1 MQAAFQKHLVEKFPF
16 LKGKKILVAISG
28 GIDSVVLTQLL
39 FNLNFDVSLAHCNF
53 QLRGKESD
61 KDATFVKEF
70 ATNLTM
76 PFFEKKFETEL
87 FAKKN
92 NLSIQMAARNLRY
105 QWFHEIIAKNRFDYV
120 CTAHHADDNLET
132 FLINFS
138 RGTGLEGLTGI
149 PEINKNVI
157 RPLLG
162 FTRKQIESYAH
173 EKNLQWRED
182 YTNAETKYLRNKLR
196 HDIIPHLKE
205 LNSNFMDS
213 FTKTTLNLQA
223 NRAIVLDK
231 MKEFQQEV
239 ITQETHYAKYR
250 IDPILKVRNPK
261 AYLFEL
267 FQSYGFSEW
276 DDVVALLQA
285 QSGKQV
291 VSKTHRLV
299 KDRNFLL
306 LSDIAT
312 NPKKEEAIEILESL
326 NFITS
331 DAFNLS
337 IEPLSRE
344 EFNNENLIFADSYN
358 NTVPKE
364 IAENTIYV
372 DKNILKFP
380 LSVRKPEKGDYFYP
394 LGMSGKKKLSKYL
407 KDEKISILDKEKIN
421 LLCSKNEIV
430 WVMGKRLDDRFKITE
445 NTTEILKFEIKS

>member
-157 RPLLG
+157 RPLLA
-162 FTRKQIESYAH
+162 FTRHQIETYAK

-196 HDIIPHLKE
+196 HDIIPKLKS
-205 LNSNFMDS
+205 LNPSFMDS
-213 FTKTTLNLQA
+213 FAKTRDNLQA

-231 MKEFQQEV
+231 MEEFRQE
-239 ITQETHYAKYR
+239 ISIQESHYTKYK
-250 IDPILKVRNPK
+250 IESILKTRHPK
-261 AYLFEL
+261 AYVFEL
-267 FQSYGFSEW
+267 FQSYGFSEY
-276 DDVVALLQA
+276 DDILALLEA

-299 KDRNFLL
+299 KNRDYLL
-306 LSDIAT
+306 LSDIAI
-312 NPKKEEAIEILESL
+312 NPKKEEAIEILENL
-326 NFITS
+326 TS
-331 DAFNLS
+331 ISSHDFNMY
-337 IEPLSRE
+337 IESLSRE
-344 EFNNENLIFADSYN
+344 EFNNENLIFADSYS
-358 NTVPKE
+358 NTIPKE
-364 IAENTIYV
+364 ISDTIIYV
-372 DKNILKFP
+372 DKNTLEFP

-394 LGMSGKKKLSKYL
+394 LGMAGKKKLSKFL

-430 WVMGKRLDDRFKITE
+430 WVLGKRLDNRFKITE
-445 NTTEILKFEIKS
+445 NTTEILKFIIKE

>member
-1 MQAAFQKHLVEKFPF
+1 
-16 LKGKKILVAISG
+16 
-28 GIDSVVLTQLL
+28 
-39 FNLNFDVSLAHCNF
+39 
-53 QLRGKESD
+53 
-61 KDATFVKEF
+61 
-70 ATNLTM
+70 
-76 PFFEKKFETEL
+76 
-87 FAKKN
+87 
-92 NLSIQMAARNLRY
+92 MAARDLRY
-105 QWFHEIIAKNRFDYV
+105 KWFHQIIAKNRFDYV

-149 PEINKNVI
+149 PEINKNVL
-157 RPLLG
+157 RPLLV
-162 FTRKQIESYAH
+162 FSRTHIESYAN
-173 EKNLQWRED
+173 EKDLQWRED

-196 HDIIPHLKE
+196 HDIIPQLKE
-205 LNSNFMDS
+205 LNPNFMES
-213 FTKTTLNLQA
+213 FAKTTENLQA

-231 MKEFQQEV
+231 MEEFHKEIIIQEN
-239 ITQETHYAKYR
+239 HYTKYR
-250 IDPILKVRNPK
+250 IEPILKVSHPK

-267 FQSYGFSEW
+267 FQSFGFSEW
-276 DDVVALLQA
+276 DDVVSLLQA

-306 LSDIAT
+306 LSDNAT
-312 NPKKEEAIEILESL
+312 DPKKEEAIEILESL
-326 NFITS
+326 NSITS
-331 DAFNLS
+331 DALNLS

-364 IAENTIYV
+364 ISENIIYV
-372 DKNILKFP
+372 DKNTLEFP
-380 LSVRKPEKGDYFYP
+380 LTVRKSEKGDYFYP

-445 NTTEILKFEIKS
+445 NTTEILKFEIK

>member
-1 MQAAFQKHLVEKFPF
+1 MQAAFQKHLEEKFPF
-16 LKGKKILVAISG
+16 IKGKKILVAISG

-39 FNLNFDVSLAHCNF
+39 YNLNFDVSLAHCNF

-61 KDATFVKEF
+61 KDAAFVKEF
-70 ATNLTM
+70 AANLNL
-76 PFFEKKFETEL
+76 PFFETKFETEF

-92 NLSIQMAARNLRY
+92 NLSIQMAARDLRY
-105 QWFHEIIAKNRFDYV
+105 KWFHQIIAKNRFDYV

-149 PEINKNVI
+149 PEINKNVL
-157 RPLLG
+157 RPLLA
-162 FTRKQIESYAH
+162 FSRTHIESYAN
-173 EKNLQWRED
+173 EKDLQWRED

-196 HDIIPHLKE
+196 HDIIPQLKE
-205 LNSNFMDS
+205 LNPNFMES
-213 FTKTTLNLQA
+213 FAKTTENLQA

-231 MKEFQQEV
+231 MEEFHTEIIIQEN
-239 ITQETHYAKYR
+239 HYTKYR
-250 IDPILKVRNPK
+250 IEPILKVSHPK

-267 FQSYGFSEW
+267 FQSFGFSEW
-276 DDVVALLQA
+276 DDVVSLLQA

-306 LSDIAT
+306 LSDNVT
-312 NPKKEEAIEILESL
+312 DPKKEEAIEILESL
-326 NFITS
+326 NSITS
-331 DAFNLS
+331 DALNLS

-358 NTVPKE
+358 NTIPKE
-364 IAENTIYV
+364 ISDNIIYV
-372 DKNILKFP
+372 DKNTLEFP
-380 LSVRKPEKGDYFYP
+380 LTVRKFEKGDYFYP

-407 KDEKISILDKEKIN
+407 KDEKISILDKEKTN

-445 NTTEILKFEIKS
+445 NTTEILKFEIK